1 MISSNLSRS
10 MKCYLHPVLTCPLA
24 TDACLEQK
32 KNHSTIDIIYLQ
44 LLMNFK
50 KHSRSGLWEACENV
64 KDKGCEPQTNHF
76 FLKMWIKGRLIEVL
90 VKDLENRWI
99 VDGKK
104 KKSVF
109 SRAWNDVVWC
119 NPSEAGGEYPV
130 EFKGFLTPGGHSRNS
145 FSASWV
151 LLCCMFTGCTNML
164 DRHRNDTLF
173 ASTAEPNKGAC
184 TTVLLWETQFKKP
197 LNSSAV

>member
-104 KKSVF
+104 KKSLSF
-109 SRAWNDVVWC
+109 QEREMMWFDAI
-119 NPSEAGGEYPV
+119 PV
-130 EFKGFLTPGGHSRNS
+130 KLEESILLNS
-145 FSASWV
+145 KAFWLRVDTAETAFQHHGCFSAVCSQAAPTCLTDTEMTRYLPALQSQTKV
-151 LLCCMFTGCTNML
+151 HALLFYYGRRSL
-164 DRHRNDTLF
+164 RSH
-173 ASTAEPNKGAC
+173 
-184 TTVLLWETQFKKP
+184 
-197 LNSSAV
+197 